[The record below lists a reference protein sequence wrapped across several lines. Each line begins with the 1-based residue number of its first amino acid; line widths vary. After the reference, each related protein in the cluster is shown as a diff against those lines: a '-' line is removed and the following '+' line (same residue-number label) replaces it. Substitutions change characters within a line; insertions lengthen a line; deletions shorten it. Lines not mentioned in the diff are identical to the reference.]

1 MTEETK
7 HKTKSVSTQS
17 STLEKKRP
25 KFLRRKNKAYSKL
38 GRGRKKKQIWRKPTG
53 RDNKMRE
60 KRRGYPAVVSI
71 GYRGTKISRDNLKN
85 KQPVMILNIAD
96 LKKISKDNIAII
108 GKVGK
113 KKKLEIA
120 AEAKKMKIEIYNMNP
135 DKYIE
140 KNKKPEKSKKDTKK
154 DDKKKS
160 ASEKGSELKEDKK
173 TDSKKEAKAKA
184 AEESATKEKKK
195 SASEK
200 GSELKED
207 KK

>member
-1 MTEETK
+1 MTE
-7 HKTKSVSTQS
+7 
-17 STLEKKRP
+17 KKKKP

-38 GRGRKKKQIWRKPTG
+38 GRGRKKKQVWRKPTG

-71 GYRGTKISRDNLKN
+71 GYRGTKISRDTLKN
-85 KQPVMILNIAD
+85 KQPIMVMNIAD
-96 LKKISKDNIAII
+96 LKNIKESGIAII

-120 AEAKKMKIEIYNMNP
+120 VEAKKMKIEIYNMNP

-140 KNKKPEKSKKDTKK
+140 KNKKVKKEKKVETKKK

-160 ASEKGSELKEDKK
+160 SNDKKKPKVKEDKK
-173 TDSKKEAKAKA
+173 
-184 AEESATKEKKK
+184 
-195 SASEK
+195 
-200 GSELKED
+200 
-207 KK
+207 